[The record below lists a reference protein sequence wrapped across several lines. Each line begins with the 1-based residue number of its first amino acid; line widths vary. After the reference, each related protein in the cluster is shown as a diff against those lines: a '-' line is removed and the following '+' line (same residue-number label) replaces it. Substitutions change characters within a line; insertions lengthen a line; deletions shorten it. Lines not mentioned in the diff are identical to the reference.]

1 MNRSLCHNSGNARNS
16 RFQSGPM
23 FTFAIA
29 ISLERHGKNISRQD
43 FTIMARTF
51 TMIMVIFLLRAST
64 VVNNKLAKPC
74 LEIFI

>member
-1 MNRSLCHNSGNARNS
+1 MNRSLCHNSENARN

-51 TMIMVIFLLRAST
+51 TIYDHGDISTASL
-64 VVNNKLAKPC
+64 NSSK
-74 LEIFI
+74 